1 MKSLME
7 PSRPL
12 EVPSREPI
20 VLVIKLTTA
29 AAAIV
34 TAMAPSCAF
43 AGGGAISPSAISIAR
58 TTAIVDLP
66 RPIKHDETSLLQN
79 SMADSPRSR
88 SCAHGFDRAG
98 QLLRQFRNIGQA
110 HRKSRRELF
119 VNLKEWQAAVG
130 LKEPGAV
137 HPFPFERSADPVLNR
152 CRHDIDGLR
161 RFRLF
166 AQHEKRLSLPPLS
179 RRAEAAYFVEGSLV
193 QVQVRRERFQ
203 IALLLPNDLG
213 RDV

>member
-12 EVPSREPI
+12 DVPSREPI
-20 VLVIKLTTA
+20 ILVIKLTTA

-43 AGGGAISPSAISIAR
+43 AGWGATSPSAISITR

-66 RPIKHDETSLLQN
+66 RPIQHDEMSFLRN
-79 SMADSPRSR
+79 SMAVSPRSR
-88 SCAHGFDRAG
+88 SCARCFDRAG

-110 HRKSRRELF
+110 HREFRRELLI
-119 VNLKEWQAAVG
+119 NLKQWQAAVG

-137 HPFPFERSADPVLNR
+137 HPLPFERSADPVLDR
-152 CRHDIDGLR
+152 RRHDIDGLR

-166 AQHEKRLSLPPLS
+166 AQHEQRLRLPPLS
-179 RRAEAAYFVEGSLV
+179 RRAESAHFVEGSLV
-193 QVQVRRERFQ
+193 QVQ
-203 IALLLPNDLG
+203 
-213 RDV
+213 